1 MYALAKTLLRTLALG
16 LLVGAPR
23 PLLADA
29 PLTGTPMTFGPARLE
44 VVAAGVGLESQPAT
58 LSVTVPAG
66 GTVEAAWL
74 YVSGRGRGDA
84 SVLLNGMTTSLP
96 LVETS
101 GPLPF
106 AASQSAELRRL
117 PVTLAAGT
125 NTFTIDGYD
134 QTDAGGV
141 FVVAVVN
148 VATAPIRTVALLE
161 GADYAFADFAPPFG
175 PDTQTAAFSFS
186 PVGAARTARLVL
198 LAHDALPNRGDATWL
213 LAADSFSVP
222 RPARLVGGTGG
233 AQRVQRN
240 LLGVPSGAGGLSRG
254 AEFDVDDRSV
264 VVPAGADYLAFQI
277 QSADELDGPDSLVL
291 SVAALVLPASG
302 DDGGGGST
310 TSTTL
315 NGGGGS
321 TTSTTLNGGG
331 GSTSTTLNGGGG
343 STTSTTLNGGGGTTS
358 TTLNG
363 GGGSTSTTLNGGG
376 GSTTST
382 TLNGGGSTT
391 STTLDGGGGSSTSTT
406 LNGGGGST
414 TSTTPTSATTST
426 TAPGGVPPPPN
437 CGDGIINVDEEC
449 DDANQVAGDG
459 CIACVTEDTST
470 TWELGLRVRSEGLER
485 LVYYAR
491 LRDVPSELL
500 GTVPVHLTLSSGEF
514 RMLDAVIPASA
525 FRVRPSPVLVQPDA
539 VFARAAGRFGIWRI
553 KLRFRPVTGIQA
565 YDVRLFVKGEMLPEM
580 FAKLFLTTVIRVGA
594 VPYVATDPI
603 TANWSGKFLRYI
615 HPVLPDD

>member
-1 MYALAKTLLRTLALG
+1 MYALAKTLLRILALG

-29 PLTGTPMTFGPARLE
+29 PLTGTPTTFGPARLE
-44 VVAAGVGLESQPAT
+44 LVVAGVGLESQPAT

-66 GTVEAAWL
+66 ATVEAAWL
-74 YVSGRGRGDA
+74 YVSGRGSGDA

-96 LVETS
+96 LVESS

-117 PVTLAAGT
+117 PVTLATGS

-134 QTDAGGV
+134 QTDAGGA
-141 FVVAVVN
+141 FVVAVVS
-148 VATAPIRTVALLE
+148 VATAPIRTIALLE

-175 PDTQTAAFSFS
+175 PDTQTAAFTFS
-186 PVGAARTARLVL
+186 PVNAARTARLVL
-198 LAHDALPNRGDATWL
+198 FAHDALPNRGDATWL

-222 RPARLVGGTGG
+222 RPARLVGGTRG

-240 LLGVPSGAGGLSRG
+240 LLGVPSSAGGLSRG

-264 VVPAGADYLAFQI
+264 AVPSGADYLAFQI
-277 QSADELDGPDSLVL
+277 ESAHELTGPDSLVL
-291 SVAALVLPASG
+291 SLAALVLPASG

-310 TSTTL
+310 TSTTLNGGGGSTTSTTLDGGGGSTTSTTLNGGGGSTSTTL

-343 STTSTTLNGGGGTTS
+343 STTSTTLNGGGG
-358 TTLNG
+358 
-363 GGGSTSTTLNGGG
+363 STSTTLN
-376 GSTTST
+376 
-382 TLNGGGSTT
+382 
-391 STTLDGGGGSSTSTT
+391 GGGSSTSTT
-406 LNGGGGST
+406 LNGGGAT
-414 TSTTPTSATTST
+414 TTTTPTSATTST
-426 TAPGGVPPPPN
+426 TTPGGAPPPPN
-437 CGDGIINVDEEC
+437 CGDGIVNPDEEC

-459 CIACVTEDTST
+459 CSACAAEDTAE
-470 TWELGLRVRSEGLER
+470 TWKLSLRVRHLGLDR
-485 LVYYAR
+485 LVYFTM
-491 LRDVPSELL
+491 LRDVPSALL
-500 GTVPVHLTLSSGEF
+500 GTAPVHITLSSGEF
-514 RMLDAVIPASA
+514 QMLDAVIPASA
-525 FRVRPSPVLVQPDA
+525 FRVRPTPVLVQPDA

-553 KLRFRPVTGIQA
+553 KLRFKPLTGIRA

-580 FAKLFLTTVIRVGA
+580 FGRIFLTTVIRIGSL
-594 VPYVATDPI
+594 PYVATDPI
-603 TANWSGKFLRYI
+603 RANRSGKYLRYI